1 MMKDIYVC
9 YEWDF
14 PLFLTIQGWR
24 EYYSI
29 YITEWD
35 SFYDW
40 WLDMR
45 YRYCLIYPYEKHC
58 EVKNENKNK

>member
-1 MMKDIYVC
+1 MKDIYVC

-14 PLFLTIQGWR
+14 PLFLTIQGWK

-45 YRYCLIYPYEKHC
+45 YRYKLIYPYEKHY
-58 EVKNENKNK
+58 EVKDEN